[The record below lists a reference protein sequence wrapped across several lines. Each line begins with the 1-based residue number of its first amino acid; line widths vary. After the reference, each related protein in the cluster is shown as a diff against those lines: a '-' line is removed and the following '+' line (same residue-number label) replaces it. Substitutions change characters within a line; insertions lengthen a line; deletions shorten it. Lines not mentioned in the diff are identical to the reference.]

1 MSPFKRCAG
10 VRRLAV
16 VGAVCLITMAISSTA
31 EAAIVK
37 GLQEVVA
44 GLLQLP
50 LSTLSG
56 TFHGP
61 PVIGTVV
68 GAASGLLSGVGLI
81 AQGVLDLAVSGA
93 AVAKAA
99 APYVLPFVL

>member
-16 VGAVCLITMAISSTA
+16 VGTACLITMAISSTA

-61 PVIGTVV
+61 PVIGTVNGV
-68 GAASGLLSGVGLI
+68 LAGTMDTLSYTARGVMGLAGAAIPS
-81 AQGVLDLAVSGA
+81 AATLA
-93 AVAKAA
+93 
-99 APYVLPFVL
+99 PFLPFVL